1 LKIHNQKDFG
11 AGIMYMIFGLF
22 FALIALNYKMG
33 TAAKMGPGYFPFWLG
48 ALMTAIGFYILL
60 NSMSAKNKE
69 EEMGKWDFRIVIW
82 ITGSV
87 VLYAILLPIAGF
99 LLSVLVLVF
108 VSASASHEYGWKGTT
123 LNAAILVAFTYLA
136 FVQGLKLQFQLL
148 PAFLN

>member
-1 LKIHNQKDFG
+1 
-11 AGIMYMIFGLF
+11 
-22 FALIALNYKMG
+22 
-33 TAAKMGPGYFPFWLG
+33 
-48 ALMTAIGFYILL
+48 MTAIGFYILL